1 MYPPHPSSPRA
12 ARTPLTGSARRASAR
27 ASKGARRRDSSL
39 VRPRVRLDVV
49 RVLMLA
55 ALAAC
60 GSAKP
65 HGQAA
70 QAVDA
75 GGPVVFDA
83 GAASRDGAAPITRV
97 EEAAVAVAPDA
108 GPVTPL
114 ERDAGPPSGRDAGV
128 RDAGARDAVPA
139 RSPGCGKA
147 ATGTSSFQMR
157 TLRVGDR
164 DRVYFVRVPS
174 SYDRNRAYPLYFGF
188 HNSGGNGSSGGV
200 DLAEFIGDGAIVV
213 SPTAIEPNRTF
224 PEQLPAELALFDAL
238 RERMGNDLCIDGG
251 HVYSV
256 GMSAGAEMTNFLAC
270 KRGDV
275 LRATGALS
283 GRISPGNADDLVDNC
298 QSIPP
303 TFLYHAVDD
312 DVAVVG
318 DSRTL
323 VAARVKALGCDG
335 EDAFDKAGDCR
346 AYRGCSEPLTYCE
359 PAKGGHGGGL
369 TREYR
374 ERMYKFLNAP

>member
-1 MYPPHPSSPRA
+1 M
-12 ARTPLTGSARRASAR
+12 
-27 ASKGARRRDSSL
+27 L
-39 VRPRVRLDVV
+39 V
-49 RVLMLA
+49 VLA
-55 ALAAC
+55 GC

-65 HGQAA
+65 HGHAA
-70 QAVDA
+70 QPVDA
-75 GGPVVFDA
+75 GGPVEVDA
-83 GAASRDGAAPITRV
+83 GAAPRDAAAPVTRV
-97 EEAAVAVAPDA
+97 DEAAVAVAPDA

-114 ERDAGPPSGRDAGV
+114 ERDAGLPVVRDAGV
-128 RDAGARDAVPA
+128 RDAGGGVPA

-157 TLRVGDR
+157 TLRVGER
-164 DRVYFVRVPS
+164 DRVYFLRVPS
-174 SYDRNRAYPLYFGF
+174 SYDRSRAYPLYFGF

-200 DLAEFIGDGAIVV
+200 DLAEFVGDGAIVV

-224 PEQLPAELALFDAL
+224 PEQLPSELALFDAL
-238 RERMGNDLCIDGG
+238 RERIGNDLCIDRD

-283 GRISPGNADDLVDNC
+283 GRISPGNADDIMDNC
-298 QSIPP
+298 QPLPP

-312 DVAVVG
+312 DVALVG

-323 VAARVKALGCDG
+323 VSARVKALGCDG
-335 EDAFDKAGDCR
+335 DDAFDKTGDCR
-346 AYRGCSEPLTYCE
+346 AYRGCSQPFTYCE

-369 TREYR
+369 TRDYR
-374 ERMYKFLNAP
+374 ERMYKFLNAR

>member
-1 MYPPHPSSPRA
+1 
-12 ARTPLTGSARRASAR
+12 
-27 ASKGARRRDSSL
+27 
-39 VRPRVRLDVV
+39 
-49 RVLMLA
+49 MLA
-55 ALAAC
+55 VLAGC

-65 HGQAA
+65 HGHAKA
-70 QAVDA
+70 PVDA
-75 GGPVVFDA
+75 GGLVAIDA
-83 GAASRDGAAPITRV
+83 GAAARDAASRDPRV
-97 EEAAVAVAPDA
+97 EDAAASAVALDA

-114 ERDAGPPSGRDAGV
+114 ERDAGPALV
-128 RDAGARDAVPA
+128 RDAGTRDAGGGAPV
-139 RSPGCGKA
+139 RSSGCGKA

-157 TLRVGDR
+157 TLRVGER

-188 HNSGGNGSSGGV
+188 HNSGGNGSTGGV
-200 DLAEFIGDGAIVV
+200 DLAEFVGDGAIVV

-238 RERMGNDLCIDGG
+238 RERMGNDFCIDRD

-256 GMSAGAEMTNFLAC
+256 GISAGAEMTNFLAC
-270 KRGDV
+270 KRGDL

-283 GRISPGNADDLVDNC
+283 GRISPGNLDDMTNDC
-298 QSIPP
+298 QPIPP

-312 DVAVVG
+312 DVAVVA

-323 VAARVKALGCDG
+323 VAARVKALGCAG
-335 EDAFDKAGDCR
+335 EDVFDKAGDCR
-346 AYRGCSEPLTYCE
+346 AYRGCSERLTYCE
-359 PAKGGHGGGL
+359 PATGGHGGGL

-374 ERMYKFLNAP
+374 ERMYKFLNAR